1 MNPKTILEGIA
12 GGVLVSVSAFM
23 VSVWTENQ
31 KLKNE
36 IEILKDRVLIYKT
49 LTVLGVIGTYVG
61 LSI

>member
-12 GGVLVSVSAFM
+12 GGLLVSVSAFM
-23 VSVWTENQ
+23 VSVWSENQ

-36 IEILKDRVLIYKT
+36 IGILEERILIYKT

-61 LSI
+61 FSI

>member
-12 GGVLVSVSAFM
+12 GGLLVSVSGFM
-23 VSVWTENQ
+23 VSVWSENQ
-31 KLKNE
+31 RLKNE

-61 LSI
+61 FSI

>member
-12 GGVLVSVSAFM
+12 GGLLVSVSAFM
-23 VSVWTENQ
+23 VGVWSENQ

-36 IEILKDRVLIYKT
+36 IGILEERVLIYKT